1 MSDASSQSPVF
12 PDDVDVAIVS
22 HNGRATLPRLLQCL
36 AAAGAPP
43 ERIVV
48 HDVGSTDDTSAWLAR
63 DWPRV
68 TVRRID
74 GNVGPNPARNRALL
88 EATRPYVL
96 LLDADAYV
104 RPDAAARLRSALDPA
119 KSVGTTVPVV
129 VHSHDP
135 NLIQYTAGSIH
146 FMCEA
151 INPWQN
157 RPLAE
162 RGTKLSDIGTAP
174 GVAYLIDV
182 SVAQRIGLFDERYF
196 LGKED
201 GDFCHRLVM
210 AGYRLVEDPLAIVE
224 HPSKPRLAWLFKW
237 QLRNRWHFLL
247 KNYEVRTLIILL
259 PALAFHE
266 VLQFGMLVL
275 KGHVR
280 AWWTRS
286 ETSRPGCRRCAPN
299 GEPFR

>member
-1 MSDASSQSPVF
+1 M
-12 PDDVDVAIVS
+12 
-22 HNGRATLPRLLQCL
+22 
-36 AAAGAPP
+36 
-43 ERIVV
+43 
-48 HDVGSTDDTSAWLAR
+48 
-63 DWPRV
+63 

-135 NLIQYTAGSIH
+135 NLIQYAAGSIH

-162 RGTKLSDIGTAP
+162 RGTKLSGT
-174 GVAYLIDV
+174 
-182 SVAQRIGLFDERYF
+182 SVRR
-196 LGKED
+196 
-201 GDFCHRLVM
+201 
-210 AGYRLVEDPLAIVE
+210 
-224 HPSKPRLAWLFKW
+224 
-237 QLRNRWHFLL
+237 
-247 KNYEVRTLIILL
+247 
-259 PALAFHE
+259 PASP
-266 VLQFGMLVL
+266 
-275 KGHVR
+275 
-280 AWWTRS
+280 T
-286 ETSRPGCRRCAPN
+286 
-299 GEPFR
+299 